1 MDTAFGPEN
10 LGLESVE
17 IGRRVEKALD
27 RVGLLDKRHL
37 SPQALSGGE
46 KARLGIAGV
55 LALESSVMALDEA
68 TAMLDGDGR
77 ERVLEILLKE
87 CRENGRTIILVT
99 HHSAETLLSDRVIV
113 LDKGRIILDGTPKEV
128 YREAKLLKEK
138 GIPIPP
144 YAELSLLLD
153 KGEIALT
160 GDELWHMVG
169 GKNG

>member
-1 MDTAFGPEN
+1 M
-10 LGLESVE
+10 
-17 IGRRVEKALD
+17 
-27 RVGLLDKRHL
+27 
-37 SPQALSGGE
+37 
-46 KARLGIAGV
+46 
-55 LALESSVMALDEA
+55 
-68 TAMLDGDGR
+68 
-77 ERVLEILLKE
+77 
-87 CRENGRTIILVT
+87 T